1 MMIVLVIIA
10 FLLAIIV
17 FGESIFLLLGLA
29 FYACLFFAA
38 AFLGV
43 ILLSGISEELGESGW
58 LIIATSLVVAF
69 GFYKYVRLMED
80 AGSIKLFIK
89 RFQARMLPETTMTQL
104 LIKTDTIKVIDLE
117 ISEYKMTKKIKCDQK
132 QKQEI
137 DQRNDEFEKKL
148 KKLVL
153 DFDSNQHSGFSVLCD
168 KNIIT
173 VYAYSLEVMK
183 IHFYGKRSVV
193 SAANG
198 SNVSKHYN
206 CENIEE
212 TVQKSYLMYKIIIQA
227 NKSLFK

>member
-58 LIIATSLVVAF
+58 SIIATSLVVAF
-69 GFYKYVRLMED
+69 GFYKYARLMED

-104 LIKTDTIKVIDLE
+104 LIKTDTIKIIDLE
-117 ISEYKMTKKIKCDQK
+117 IREYKITKKNKRDQK
-132 QKQEI
+132 QKQAI
-137 DQRNDEFEKKL
+137 DQRNNEFEKKL

-153 DFDSNQHSGFSVLCD
+153 DFDSNQHSGFSILCD
-168 KNIIT
+168 ENIIT

-212 TVQKSYLMYKIIIQA
+212 TVQKSYLMYKITIQA